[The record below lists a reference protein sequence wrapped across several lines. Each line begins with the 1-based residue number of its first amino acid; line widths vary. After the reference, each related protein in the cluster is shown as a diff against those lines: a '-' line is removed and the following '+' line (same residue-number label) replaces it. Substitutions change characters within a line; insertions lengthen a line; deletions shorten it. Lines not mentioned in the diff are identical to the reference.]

1 MTFAV
6 IFTMLAGARFVYLQ
20 LKATRGIIGFFP
32 GHHGCNCCRSEASP
46 SCKQHRLSRL
56 VRLLFPRTLKGGTGQ
71 TVREAQNYR
80 SALDPAVRGEWIFRP
95 EALHDDCKEVREGEN
110 HWASTQY
117 SYLPTAPIITP
128 SRLCLV
134 SSRKECR
141 RRTVK
146 MERAIWRSMWLKLCK
161 SSVISEW
168 TDCSGSA
175 GICRENLTQQLTF
188 LKSL

>member
-95 EALHDDCKEVREGEN
+95 EALHDDCKEVREGESN
-110 HWASTQY
+110 VAHRAVQAPTSSLFGRSQTALQPKIPRDDFSLIY
-117 SYLPTAPIITP
+117 LSYFA
-128 SRLCLV
+128 
-134 SSRKECR
+134 
-141 RRTVK
+141 
-146 MERAIWRSMWLKLCK
+146 
-161 SSVISEW
+161 
-168 TDCSGSA
+168 
-175 GICRENLTQQLTF
+175 Q
-188 LKSL
+188 